1 MSKDNCKKAL
11 HIRNAFLSL
20 TSLFILLEIAIIFL
34 LNQPLKIIIEDMST
48 EEKLFVQN
56 IEYGEHFAVNYIH
69 SVERSPVSEVF
80 EVRSDGI
87 YTMESHTESFGA
99 GMPYEGEDV
108 EIDDGK
114 FIIKNIN
121 RKVHGGTL
129 RIRPS
134 SVFPHH
140 IVIGDKDILISEAP
154 YKGKN
159 LEVKLMKGYFRGD

>member
-1 MSKDNCKKAL
+1 MSENNYKKAL

-20 TSLFILLEIAIIFL
+20 TGLFIVLEAVLILQINKPAKL
-34 LNQPLKIIIEDMST
+34 VIENMST
-48 EEKLFVQN
+48 DEQLFIQEV
-56 IEYGEHFAVNYIH
+56 EYGERFEVNYIH

-99 GMPYEGEDV
+99 GMPYEGDDV
-108 EIDDGK
+108 EIKNGT

-140 IVIGDKDILISEAP
+140 IVIGDNDIVISDAP
-154 YKGKN
+154 YKGNN
-159 LEVKLMKGYFRGD
+159 LEVKLIKSYFRGD

>member
-1 MSKDNCKKAL
+1 MSKDNYKKAL
-11 HIRNAFLSL
+11 LIRNAFLSL
-20 TSLFILLEIAIIFL
+20 TSIFIVLEIVIIFQ
-34 LNQPLKIIIEDMST
+34 LNQPVKIVVEDMST
-48 EEKLFVQN
+48 EEELFVQEV
-56 IEYGEHFAVNYIH
+56 EYGERFEVNYIH

-80 EVRSDGI
+80 EVRGDGI

-99 GMPYEGEDV
+99 GMPYAGEDV
-108 EIDDGK
+108 ELKDGT
-114 FIIKNIN
+114 FTIKNIN

-140 IVIGDKDILISEAP
+140 IIIGDTDIVISNAP

-159 LEVKLMKGYFRGD
+159 LEVKLIKSYFRGD

>member
-1 MSKDNCKKAL
+1 MIKDNDKKAL
-11 HIRNAFLSL
+11 LIRNAFLSL
-20 TSLFILLEIAIIFL
+20 TSLFIVLELVIMFQ
-34 LNQPLKIIIEDMST
+34 LNQPIKIIIEDMST
-48 EEKLFVQN
+48 EEELFVQEV
-56 IEYGEHFAVNYIH
+56 EYGERFEVNYIH

-80 EVRSDGI
+80 EVRGDGI

-99 GMPYEGEDV
+99 GMPYAGEDV
-108 EIDDGK
+108 ELKDGT
-114 FIIKNIN
+114 FTIKNIN

-140 IVIGDKDILISEAP
+140 IIIGDTDIVISNAP

-159 LEVKLMKGYFRGD
+159 LEVKLIKSYFRGD